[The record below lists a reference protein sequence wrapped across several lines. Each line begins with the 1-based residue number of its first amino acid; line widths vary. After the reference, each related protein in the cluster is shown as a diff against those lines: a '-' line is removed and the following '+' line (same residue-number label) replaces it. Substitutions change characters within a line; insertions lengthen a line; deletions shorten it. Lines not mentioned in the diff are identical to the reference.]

1 MGRYFPL
8 RQPQGQRQRSLCG
21 TGADQGTVRAGDKEL
36 LDIDGIAPGSAKVD
50 RAHRADFIA
59 ACGPGNARHADG
71 DVRNRRPQRPPVPSG
86 LPPGRT
92 PHCILR

>member
-71 DVRNRRPQRPPVPSG
+71 DVRTGGRSGPQCHPAATG
-86 LPPGRT
+86 ADTTLY
-92 PHCILR
+92 LR

>member
-59 ACGPGNARHADG
+59 ACGPGNAVTLTAMSE
-71 DVRNRRPQRPPVPSG
+71 PEAAAAPSAIR
-86 LPPGRT
+86 LPPGGHH
-92 PHCILR
+92 HCILR